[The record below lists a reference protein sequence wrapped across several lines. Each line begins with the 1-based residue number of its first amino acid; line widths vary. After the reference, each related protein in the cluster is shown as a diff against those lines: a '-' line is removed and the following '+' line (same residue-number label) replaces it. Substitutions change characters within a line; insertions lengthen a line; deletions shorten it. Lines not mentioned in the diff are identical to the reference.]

1 MEQATFL
8 ISDVA
13 HYKWQFLDPNAYFVH
28 HLSMYEHVIH
38 RKLGIVI
45 AKTRTLELSTAAFN
59 GECANLQSVGSLS
72 YIALIP
78 FYGGLPP
85 NTDENHRVHSIGQ
98 GNSLM
103 DPGVKI
109 LQTMATLCSCF
120 RYFGQAIIAVSQDSD
135 RILVEETLGGMSPLV
150 AERTHILQLEVTRP
164 ANLPF
169 NLLVWSQEYIKRKNC
184 LLYFADPT
192 DCMRYSG
199 PRIAHVGGLPNQTV
213 FLEAKINLSEPIR
226 YVYYTESD
234 QILRI
239 RDHFTFQAIS
249 AASNETCFIFPHRR
263 EKVELLEDT
272 DKYMEGLSL
281 GRKCG
286 KIGFAIDWPRSRY
299 VVPYASK
306 HVDKHHKI

>member
-8 ISDVA
+8 ISDNA
-13 HYKWQFLDPNAYFVH
+13 YYKWQFIDSNAYFVH
-28 HLSMYEHVIH
+28 HMSMYEHLIH
-38 RKLGIVI
+38 KKLGITV
-45 AKTRTLELSTAAFN
+45 AKKRTLELSTAAFN
-59 GECANLQSVGSLS
+59 GECSNVVEVGDLS

-109 LQTMATLCSCF
+109 LQTMATLCSCY
-120 RYFGQAIIAVSQDSD
+120 RYFGQAILAVSQESD
-135 RILVEETLGGMSPLV
+135 RILVEETLSGMSPIF

-169 NLLVWSQEYIKRKNC
+169 NLLAWSQDYIKRKNC
-184 LLYFADPT
+184 LLYFADPSE
-192 DCMRYSG
+192 CIRYAG
-199 PRIAHVGGLPNQTV
+199 PRIFHVGGLVNQTA
-213 FLEAKINLSEPIR
+213 FIEAKINLTEPIR

-239 RDHFTFQAIS
+239 RDNFTFQAIS
-249 AASNETCFIFPHRR
+249 MASNETCFIFPQRK
-263 EKVELLEDT
+263 EKVEQLDET
-272 DKYMEGLSL
+272 DKYMEGLSS

-286 KIGFAIDWPRSRY
+286 KVGFALDWPHSRY
-299 VVPYASK
+299 IIPYASQY
-306 HVDKHHKI
+306 VDKHRAS